1 MKSLGFVS
9 CFGRRVAWEDFFIH
23 VKLKLYMNT
32 EISGKKTMELRASLR
47 KMFCDN
53 SFEWTVKNC
62 HPVLF
67 NSFAA
72 EFSKLF
78 WAISWITRL
87 LTYDIDMSV
96 NFQFVVVKLL
106 ICFRQGHAFASDVLV
121 KFFHSILRIT
131 RKSINMCVWDGD
143 CRSILSPFPWIWP
156 VPWSW
161 PRGWP
166 ARWPPASPVAATT
179 VSATGSVVVT
189 GGTASAPEK
198 KDACSDR
205 GFYKNIRGVD
215 KHADQVWPLSHFF
228 LFPFFFLKNH
238 WFAWRATTAD
248 TNLDCALHSWKCTF
262 FTPILDFE

>member
-62 HPVLF
+62 HRLLF

-96 NFQFVVVKLL
+96 NFQFVVVINETEDLFSTRS
-106 ICFRQGHAFASDVLV
+106 CFCFWRSC
-121 KFFHSILRIT
+121 KFFSLHS
-131 RKSINMCVWDGD
+131 SNY
-143 CRSILSPFPWIWP
+143 
-156 VPWSW
+156 
-161 PRGWP
+161 
-166 ARWPPASPVAATT
+166 
-179 VSATGSVVVT
+179 
-189 GGTASAPEK
+189 EK
-198 KDACSDR
+198 KYQYVCL
-205 GFYKNIRGVD
+205 G
-215 KHADQVWPLSHFF
+215 WWL
-228 LFPFFFLKNH
+228 
-238 WFAWRATTAD
+238 
-248 TNLDCALHSWKCTF
+248 
-262 FTPILDFE
+262 